1 MALVNDLELHRDLH
15 LDSLKTL
22 AGGVPAGLPNQLSE
36 LAPTVAAFEAA
47 TLKIEADRNLS
58 AEGRR
63 AALAKARE
71 DASASVAQWTAG
83 KIAGI
88 DAQIAQQQQTL
99 AKADPG
105 SVQPTEFAI
114 QFMAAILAKHDPL
127 ENEVLYSDA
136 TEGERVTMELA
147 SETLG
152 RMPRRRGP
160 SGELAWEHAL
170 SPDRIATARAARQ
183 AEKNP
188 TAVAALADAR
198 RIRNVYSAM
207 ASAAVDLLGQ

>member
-1 MALVNDLELHRDLH
+1 MALIDDFKLHQDLH
-15 LDSLKTL
+15 LQALGNL
-22 AGGVPAGLPNQLSE
+22 HGGIPEGLPGQLQE

-47 TLKIEADRNLS
+47 TRKIEADRNLS

-71 DASASVAQWTAG
+71 DASAGVEQWKVG

-88 DAQIAQQQQTL
+88 DGQIAAQQQTL

-147 SETLG
+147 SESLG
-152 RMPRRRGP
+152 RLPRRRGP
-160 SGELAWEHAL
+160 TGDLVWEPVL
-170 SPDRIATARAARQ
+170 SPERIAAARVARQ

-188 TAVAALADAR
+188 SAVSALADAR
-198 RIRNVYSAM
+198 RIRNVYVAM
-207 ASAAVDLLGQ
+207 SSAAVELLGK